1 MGHGNHSSF
10 YPHVFTILIVGSLFL
25 PFAWKRR
32 TKTAWKSSPV
42 PLAIPWIR
50 IAKLSFTGV
59 AGYFLLN
66 TYGMSLTSGVNARII
81 SATLP
86 LFTLMLAALYL
97 KERISLSQWT
107 GLLLGIAG
115 VLIITVHSQANQQ
128 QSLWGDLLVLGSQ
141 LIWTV
146 YIMQLKC
153 PKGEE
158 RLSSELFT
166 ALSFLVGALMSCRLP

>member
-1 MGHGNHSSF
+1 
-10 YPHVFTILIVGSLFL
+10 VG
-25 PFAWKRR
+25 
-32 TKTAWKSSPV
+32 
-42 PLAIPWIR
+42 
-50 IAKLSFTGV
+50 FTGV

-66 TYGMSLTSGVNARII
+66 TYGMSLTSGVNASII

-128 QSLWGDLLVLGSQ
+128 QSLWGYDHSWGDVGGKEEAWKPCRSCFYRVSSLLS
-141 LIWTV
+141 
-146 YIMQLKC
+146 
-153 PKGEE
+153 
-158 RLSSELFT
+158 RRDRS
-166 ALSFLVGALMSCRLP
+166 